1 MNFSMAIILYP
12 IAKSNSYL
20 IFNTIQEVTLMKF
33 YDMTTPK
40 KPENVENKRAHIIG
54 SGIAGLAAAVYL
66 VQDAGMPGKN
76 ITIYESRPNLG
87 GCLEAFG
94 NAEEGYLS
102 TGAREPEPYFQ
113 CMWELCRRIPSL
125 EELGKTILDE
135 TVEFNKKYPIYCNTR
150 FLEKQGKVDETQHQM
165 ELDPANGMKL
175 MQLLMTPDKDL
186 ENVSLADWFDA
197 DYFESNM
204 WKDFSTKLAF
214 QKWDSAMEM
223 KQYIHRF
230 LHLGEGSELHKGI
243 LHFKYNEYDSLA
255 KPIIVFLEKQ
265 GVSFKAS
272 TEVTDISLKDEDGKT
287 SVTALTIKQNG
298 SSETITLGA
307 DDYVFLTSGSMIQ
320 NTTYGDNRTVAE
332 VNNDK
337 EHRGCFTLW
346 EKLAAHDA
354 KFGHPEKFISA
365 TDKTQ
370 WISFSLTIRDYPELL
385 ATIEKLTSDYDGCAG
400 LMTFKDSSWCLS
412 TYVQHQPF
420 YPDQPENVQ
429 FIWNYGLHPWNTG
442 DYIKKP
448 MNECIGE
455 EILSEMLYHL
465 GLADKIAEI
474 LPHCTVR
481 TAMMPY
487 ITSQFMPRQAG
498 DRPNVIPDGC
508 TNLALMGQYLE
519 TGDVVFTVETSI
531 RSAMMA
537 VYGLFD
543 LGRPVI
549 PVAPTKFDIRVIS
562 SMIRYAT
569 GNGETLPE
577 DLSPLTGSQLK
588 EMLRTIPAFAEDI

>member
-1 MNFSMAIILYP
+1 
-12 IAKSNSYL
+12 
-20 IFNTIQEVTLMKF
+20 MKF
-33 YDMTTPK
+33 YDMTTPR
-40 KPENVENKRAHIIG
+40 KPVGIENKNAHIIG
-54 SGIAGLAAAVYL
+54 SGIAGLSAAVYL
-66 VQDAGMPGKN
+66 IQDAGMPGKN

-94 NAEEGYLS
+94 NAKEGYIS

-113 CMWELCRRIPSL
+113 CMWELCGRIPSL
-125 EELGKTILDE
+125 EEPGKTILDE
-135 TVEFNKKYPIYCNTR
+135 TVEFNKQYPIYCNTR

-165 ELDPANGMKL
+165 ELDPENGMKL

-186 ENVSLADWFDA
+186 ENVSLADWFGP

-255 KPIIVFLEKQ
+255 KPIIVFLEKA
-265 GVSFKAS
+265 GVQFKAS

-298 SSETITLGA
+298 REETLTLGA

-320 NTTYGDNRTVAE
+320 NTTYADSHTVAE
-332 VNNDK
+332 INNDK
-337 EHRGCFTLW
+337 ENRGCFTLW
-346 EKLAAHDA
+346 EKLAAHDK

-385 ATIEKLTSDYDGCAG
+385 ATIEKLTSDYNGCAG

-420 YPDQPENVQ
+420 FPGQPENVQ
-429 FIWNYGLHPWNTG
+429 FIWNYGLHPWNIG

-448 MNECIGE
+448 MNECTGD

-465 GLADKIAEI
+465 GLTDKIAEI
-474 LPHCTVR
+474 LPHCSVR

-487 ITSQFMPRQAG
+487 ITSQFMPREAG
-498 DRPNVIPDGC
+498 DRPEVIPEGC

-537 VYGLFD
+537 VYGLFE

-569 GNGETLPE
+569 GNGATIPEELP
-577 DLSPLTGSQLK
+577 PLTGSQLK
-588 EMLRTIPAFAEDI
+588 EMLLTIPAFAEDI

>member
-1 MNFSMAIILYP
+1 
-12 IAKSNSYL
+12 
-20 IFNTIQEVTLMKF
+20 MKF

-40 KPENVENKRAHIIG
+40 KPENVESKRAHIIG

-94 NAEEGYLS
+94 SAEDGYLS

-113 CMWELCRRIPSL
+113 CMWELCGRIPSL
-125 EELGKTILDE
+125 EEPGKTVLDE

-298 SSETITLGA
+298 SEETISLGA
-307 DDYVFLTSGSMIQ
+307 DDYVLLTSGSMIQ

-332 VNNDK
+332 INNDK
-337 EHRGCFTLW
+337 ENRGCFTLW

-385 ATIEKLTSDYDGCAG
+385 ATMEKLTSDYDGCAG

-448 MNECIGE
+448 MNECTGE

-577 DLSPLTGSQLK
+577 DLPPLTGSQLK

>member
-1 MNFSMAIILYP
+1 
-12 IAKSNSYL
+12 
-20 IFNTIQEVTLMKF
+20 MKF

-40 KPENVENKRAHIIG
+40 KPENVESKRAHIIG

-94 NAEEGYLS
+94 SAEDGYLS

-113 CMWELCRRIPSL
+113 CMWELCGRIPSL
-125 EELGKTILDE
+125 EEPGKTVLDE

-272 TEVTDISLKDEDGKT
+272 TEVTDISLKDEDGKV

-298 SSETITLGA
+298 SEETITLGE

-385 ATIEKLTSDYDGCAG
+385 ATMEKLTSDYDGCAG

-448 MNECIGE
+448 MNECTGE

-577 DLSPLTGSQLK
+577 DLPPLTGSQLK

>member
-1 MNFSMAIILYP
+1 
-12 IAKSNSYL
+12 
-20 IFNTIQEVTLMKF
+20 MKF

-113 CMWELCRRIPSL
+113 CMWELCGRIPSL
-125 EELGKTILDE
+125 EEPGKTILDE

-165 ELDPANGMKL
+165 ELDPANGMEL

-230 LHLGEGSELHKGI
+230 LHLGEGSELHNGI

-298 SSETITLGA
+298 NSETITLGA

-400 LMTFKDSSWCLS
+400 LMTFKDSSW
-412 TYVQHQPF
+412 
-420 YPDQPENVQ
+420 
-429 FIWNYGLHPWNTG
+429 
-442 DYIKKP
+442 
-448 MNECIGE
+448 
-455 EILSEMLYHL
+455 
-465 GLADKIAEI
+465 
-474 LPHCTVR
+474 
-481 TAMMPY
+481 
-487 ITSQFMPRQAG
+487 
-498 DRPNVIPDGC
+498 
-508 TNLALMGQYLE
+508 
-519 TGDVVFTVETSI
+519 VE
-531 RSAMMA
+531 
-537 VYGLFD
+537 
-543 LGRPVI
+543 
-549 PVAPTKFDIRVIS
+549 
-562 SMIRYAT
+562 
-569 GNGETLPE
+569 
-577 DLSPLTGSQLK
+577 
-588 EMLRTIPAFAEDI
+588 

>member
-1 MNFSMAIILYP
+1 
-12 IAKSNSYL
+12 
-20 IFNTIQEVTLMKF
+20 MKF
-33 YDMTTPK
+33 YDQITPK
-40 KPENVENKRAHIIG
+40 IPERIEEKHAHIIG

-66 VQDAGMPGKN
+66 VQDAKMPGKN
-76 ITIYESRPNLG
+76 ITIYEARPNLG

-94 NAEEGYLS
+94 SAEEGYLS

-113 CMWELCRRIPSL
+113 CMWELCSRIPSL
-125 EELGKTILDE
+125 EEPGKTVLDE

-150 FLEKQGKVDETQHQM
+150 FLEQQGKVDETQHQM
-165 ELDPANGMKL
+165 ELDPENGMKL

-186 ENVSLADWFDA
+186 ENVSLADWFGE

-243 LHFKYNEYDSLA
+243 LHFKYNEYDSLG
-255 KPIIVFLEKQ
+255 KPIVVYLEKQ
-265 GVSFKAS
+265 GVQFKTS
-272 TEVTDISLKDEDGKT
+272 TEVTDVALKDEDGKT
-287 SVTALTIKQNG
+287 SVTALTIKHDG
-298 SSETITLGA
+298 CEETIAMGA

-320 NTTYGDNRTVAE
+320 NTAYGDTHTVAP
-332 VNNDK
+332 VNGDK
-337 EHRGCFTLW
+337 QNRGCFTLW
-346 EKLAAHDA
+346 EKLAAHDE
-354 KFGHPEKFISA
+354 KFGHPEKFISDV
-365 TDKTQ
+365 DKTQ
-370 WISFSLTIRDYPELL
+370 WISFSLTIRDYPELI
-385 ATIEKLTSDYDGCAG
+385 ATMEKLTSDYDGCAG

-420 YPDQPENVQ
+420 FPEQPENVQ

-442 DYIKKP
+442 DYVKKP
-448 MNECIGE
+448 MNECTGE
-455 EILSEMLYHL
+455 EILTEMLYHL
-465 GLADKIAEI
+465 GLKDKIAEI

-498 DRPNVIPDGC
+498 DRPEVIPEGC

-537 VYGLFD
+537 VYGLLD
-543 LGRPVI
+543 LQKPVI

-569 GNGETLPE
+569 GNGKTLPE
-577 DLSPLTGSQLK
+577 ELPPLTGSQLRD
-588 EMLRTIPAFAEDI
+588 MLMTIPPFAEDI

>member
-1 MNFSMAIILYP
+1 
-12 IAKSNSYL
+12 
-20 IFNTIQEVTLMKF
+20 MKF
-33 YDMTTPK
+33 YDMTTPQ
-40 KPENVENKRAHIIG
+40 KPENIESKRAHIIG

-66 VQDAGMPGKN
+66 VQDAGMPGRN

-113 CMWELCRRIPSL
+113 CMWELCGRIPSL

-165 ELDPANGMKL
+165 ELDPTNGMKL

-265 GVSFKAS
+265 GISFKTS

-298 SSETITLGA
+298 SEETITLSA

-320 NTTYGDNRTVAE
+320 NTSYGDNCTVAE

-429 FIWNYGLHPWNTG
+429 FIWNYGLHPWNVG

-448 MNECIGE
+448 MNECTGE

-577 DLSPLTGSQLK
+577 DLPPLTGSQLK

>member
-1 MNFSMAIILYP
+1 
-12 IAKSNSYL
+12 
-20 IFNTIQEVTLMKF
+20 MKF
-33 YDMTTPK
+33 YDMITPK
-40 KPENVENKRAHIIG
+40 KPENIENKHAHIIG
-54 SGIAGLAAAVYL
+54 SGIAGLSAAVYL
-66 VQDAGMPGKN
+66 IQDVGMPGKN

-94 NAEEGYLS
+94 NDKEGYLS

-113 CMWELCRRIPSL
+113 CMWELCGRIPSL
-125 EELGKTILDE
+125 EEPGKTVLDE

-165 ELDPANGMKL
+165 ELDPENGMRL
-175 MQLLMTPDKDL
+175 MQLLMTPDQDL
-186 ENVSLADWFDA
+186 ENVSLVDWFGP
-197 DYFESNM
+197 DYFKSNM
-204 WKDFSTKLAF
+204 WTDFSTKLAF
-214 QKWDSAMEM
+214 QSWDSAMEM

-255 KPIIVFLEKQ
+255 KPIVVYLEGQ
-265 GVSFKAS
+265 GVQFQTS
-272 TEVTDISLKDEDGKT
+272 TEITDLALKDEDGKT
-287 SVTALTIKQNG
+287 TVTALTVRKGNTEQ
-298 SSETITLGA
+298 TISIGENES
-307 DDYVFLTSGSMIQ
+307 VFLTSGSMIQ
-320 NTTYGDNRTVAE
+320 NTSYGDNRTVAE
-332 VNNDK
+332 VNKDTQN
-337 EHRGCFTLW
+337 RGCFTLW

-354 KFGHPEKFISA
+354 KFGHPEKFISE

-370 WISFSLTIRDYPELL
+370 WISFSLTIRDYPELIQ
-385 ATIEKLTSDYDGCAG
+385 TIEKLTNDYDGCAG
-400 LMTFKDSSWCLS
+400 LMTFKDSSWQLS

-420 YPDQPENVQ
+420 FPEQPKNVQ
-429 FIWNYGLHPWNTG
+429 FIWNYGLHPWNIG

-448 MNECIGE
+448 MNECTGE

-465 GLADKIAEI
+465 GLKDKIDEI

-487 ITSQFMPRQAG
+487 ITSQFMPRQEG
-498 DRPNVIPDGC
+498 DRPQVIPDGC

-543 LGRPVI
+543 LQRPVI
-549 PVAPTKFDIRVIS
+549 PIAPTKFDIRVIS

-577 DLSPLTGSQLK
+577 ELPPLTGSQLK
-588 EMLRTIPAFAEDI
+588 EMLRTVPAFAEDI

>member
-1 MNFSMAIILYP
+1 
-12 IAKSNSYL
+12 
-20 IFNTIQEVTLMKF
+20 MKF
-33 YDMTTPK
+33 YDMNTPK
-40 KPENVENKRAHIIG
+40 KPENVESKRAHIVG

-113 CMWELCRRIPSL
+113 CMWELCGRIPSL
-125 EELGKTILDE
+125 EEPGKTVLDE

-165 ELDPANGMKL
+165 ELDPANSMKL

-265 GVSFKAS
+265 GVSFRAS
-272 TEVTDISLKDEDGKT
+272 TEVTDIFLKDEDGKT
-287 SVTALTIKQNG
+287 SVTALTIKQG
-298 SSETITLGA
+298 GCEETITLGA
-307 DDYVFLTSGSMIQ
+307 DDYVLLTSGSIIQ
-320 NTTYGDNRTVAE
+320 NTTYGDNYTVAE

-346 EKLAAHDA
+346 EKLAAHDT

-365 TDKTQ
+365 VDQTQ

-385 ATIEKLTSDYDGCAG
+385 AKIEKLTSDYDGCAG

-420 YPDQPENVQ
+420 YPEQPENVQ

-448 MNECIGE
+448 MNECTGE

-498 DRPNVIPDGC
+498 DRPHVIPDGC

-577 DLSPLTGSQLK
+577 DLPPLTGSQLK
-588 EMLRTIPAFAEDI
+588 EMLCTIPAFAEDI

>member
-1 MNFSMAIILYP
+1 
-12 IAKSNSYL
+12 
-20 IFNTIQEVTLMKF
+20 MKF

-298 SSETITLGA
+298 SEETISLGA
-307 DDYVFLTSGSMIQ
+307 DDYVLLTSGSMIQ

-337 EHRGCFTLW
+337 ENRGCFTLW

-448 MNECIGE
+448 MNECTGE

-577 DLSPLTGSQLK
+577 DLPPLTGSQLK

>member
-1 MNFSMAIILYP
+1 
-12 IAKSNSYL
+12 
-20 IFNTIQEVTLMKF
+20 MKF
-33 YDMTTPK
+33 YDMTTPR
-40 KPENVENKRAHIIG
+40 KPVGIENKNAHIIG
-54 SGIAGLAAAVYL
+54 SGIAGLSAAVYL
-66 VQDAGMPGKN
+66 IQDAGMPGKN

-94 NAEEGYLS
+94 NAKEGYIS

-113 CMWELCRRIPSL
+113 CMWELCGRIPSL
-125 EELGKTILDE
+125 EEPGKTILDE
-135 TVEFNKKYPIYCNTR
+135 TVEFNKQYPIYCNTR

-165 ELDPANGMKL
+165 ELDPENGMKL

-186 ENVSLADWFDA
+186 ENVSLADWFGP

-255 KPIIVFLEKQ
+255 KPIIVFLEKA
-265 GVSFKAS
+265 GVQFKTS
-272 TEVTDISLKDEDGKT
+272 TEVTDISLKDGDGKT
-287 SVTALTIKQNG
+287 SATALTIKQNG
-298 SSETITLGA
+298 SEETLTLGT

-320 NTTYGDNRTVAE
+320 NTTYADSHTVAE
-332 VNNDK
+332 INNDK
-337 EHRGCFTLW
+337 ENRGCFTLW
-346 EKLAAHDA
+346 EKLAAHDK

-385 ATIEKLTSDYDGCAG
+385 ATIEKLTSDYNGCAG

-420 YPDQPENVQ
+420 FPGQPENVQ
-429 FIWNYGLHPWNTG
+429 FIWNYGLHPWNIG

-448 MNECIGE
+448 MNECTGD

-465 GLADKIAEI
+465 GLTDKIAEI
-474 LPHCTVR
+474 LPHCSVR

-487 ITSQFMPRQAG
+487 ITSQFMPREAV
-498 DRPNVIPDGC
+498 DRPEVIPEGC

-569 GNGETLPE
+569 GNGATIPEELP
-577 DLSPLTGSQLK
+577 PLTGSQLK
-588 EMLRTIPAFAEDI
+588 EMLLTIPAFAEDI